1 MIDSIKH
8 NAEMSRLAYKASQHA
23 TIDRR
28 FQDDLWPWRQA
39 LQAIKDIGGPDCHD
53 MNEQGVLEHFKSLSG
68 KNLAGTIR
76 RYLVREFHQRLR
88 GVRLWLRFEDS
99 EPPRLMAQCDDLLA
113 VFYWMLARD
122 EESARAPLVC
132 ASCKRFFLSSG
143 RGRSI
148 VIVQLARSRAAASW
162 TGIETRTST
171 TGIDDGNGDA
181 WRVDVPSKKGAP
193 RPVAAVALYL
203 CRLDAFKTT

>member
-132 ASCKRFFLSSG
+132 ASCKRFFLSQ
-143 RGRSI
+143 R
-148 VIVQLARSRAAASW
+148 
-162 TGIETRTST
+162 
-171 TGIDDGNGDA
+171 
-181 WRVDVPSKKGAP
+181 KGAIYCDSSACKEQG
-193 RPVAAVALYL
+193 RRKLDWNRNKDKYNRNRRRKRR
-203 CRLDAFKTT
+203 RLASRCAK